1 MTTGLCYFLE
11 IRELN
16 ELKIHEALRSQQREQ
31 EKITNT
37 IKEEENQKIF
47 QKIKRKSAPG
57 PDNITWYHIENI
69 LEMIIP
75 KLSEYFSIMLADG
88 TSLAH
93 MKYSKIIP
101 IPKPQNKGVRYIIM
115 NFFGK
120 LVERILHKRPER
132 GNG

>member
-1 MTTGLCYFLE
+1 M
-11 IRELN
+11 
-16 ELKIHEALRSQQREQ
+16 
-31 EKITNT
+31 
-37 IKEEENQKIF
+37 
-47 QKIKRKSAPG
+47 KRKSAPG
-57 PDNITWYHIENI
+57 PDNIIGYHIENI
-69 LEMIIP
+69 LEMMTSDYIQTKRI
-75 KLSEYFSIMLADG
+75 LFGHARGRNFS
-88 TSLAH
+88 AH